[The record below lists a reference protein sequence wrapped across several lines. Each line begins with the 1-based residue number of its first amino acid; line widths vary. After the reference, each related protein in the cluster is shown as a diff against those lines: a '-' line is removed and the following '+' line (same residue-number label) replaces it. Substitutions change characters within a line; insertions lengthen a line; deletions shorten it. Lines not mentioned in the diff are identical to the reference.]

1 MTEAQ
6 KITRAET
13 FRTAAVLF
21 DDRTSLHGY
30 AERPGTIRPTVR
42 GTRVG

>member
-6 KITRAET
+6 KTKRTET

-21 DDRTSLHGY
+21 QDSIYGY
-30 AERPGTIRPTVR
+30 PERPGTVRSTIR

>member
-6 KITRAET
+6 KTKRAET
-13 FRTAAVLF
+13 FRTAAALF
-21 DDRTSLHGY
+21 DDRTSLYGY
-30 AERPGTIRPTVR
+30 PDRPGTIRPTVR

>member
-6 KITRAET
+6 KTTRAET
-13 FRTAAVLF
+13 FRTAAALF
-21 DDRTSLHGY
+21 DDRTLYGFP
-30 AERPGTIRPTVR
+30 ERPGTIRPTVR